1 MRTVKAVLIFFICG
15 LVSGLCFG
23 TLLSLRSLRTFWFIE
38 GDKLLIPTYRYY
50 LGVGVFLVLGLASA
64 DAILRGTD
72 LLIENGSTVR
82 KVVSA
87 IIVAIS
93 PVMLFATATFFL
105 THTATITTETGTIL
119 TTNIDPITV
128 YVLGIIAFGLMLS
141 LASWVLTGRRFSVGL
156 SLNLITLPVA
166 FCLVYIAAKV
176 LRVPGEWSELVTYT
190 IYFSLIS
197 ASWGLSIAASKQAA
211 I

>member
-1 MRTVKAVLIFFICG
+1 
-15 LVSGLCFG
+15 
-23 TLLSLRSLRTFWFIE
+23 
-38 GDKLLIPTYRYY
+38 
-50 LGVGVFLVLGLASA
+50 VFLVLGLASA